1 MLSTDNIV
9 RVVLNL
15 TTASASPSSFDTGLI
30 LAPLSSGFTDAKRY
44 RIYSSAEGAAVGLTT
59 DGFAA
64 SSEAYKAAMKYFGAE
79 PKPSRLLF
87 SAYPSSESVSQALDA
102 LLEIT
107 SSFYGVYPVGVSS
120 VSDLIPFVQHV
131 QGVGK
136 PMMLFL
142 PATGTVAQVTASSAL
157 MASLQEMNTRRAIV
171 SYVNYVE
178 DAAAIMGTA
187 MGLQLAHPSSAFS
200 LCYKTITGISTLN
213 LTETNVETVKQ
224 LNGNVYI
231 IRGNNH
237 FLYELGS
244 TASGARYDEVM
255 YLDMIA
261 DALKNAAV
269 TMLADNPN
277 KLPQTDDTSA
287 AFINRFS
294 AILSQYSEMGVIAT
308 GLWRSSAVGP
318 LETGDAVENGFL
330 LWADSYDNQSDA
342 DRAAHKAMPIHAAL
356 VPSGSV
362 ETMVISINVSL

>member
-15 TTASASPSSFDTGLI
+15 TTATRSPSSFDTGLI

-44 RIYSSAEGAAVGLTT
+44 RLYSSAEGAAVGLTT

-87 SAYPSSESVSQALDA
+87 SAYPSSESLSQALDA
-102 LLEIT
+102 LLDIT

-120 VSDLIPFVQHV
+120 VSDLLPFVQHV
-131 QGVGK
+131 NALAK

-157 MASLQEMNTRRAIV
+157 MASLQEINARRAIV

-187 MGLQLAHPSSAFS
+187 MGLQLAHPTSAFT
-200 LCYKTITGISTLN
+200 LCYKTIAGISSLN
-213 LTETNVETVKQ
+213 ITESNIESIKA

-231 IRGNNH
+231 IRGYNH
-237 FLYELGS
+237 WLYELGS
-244 TASGARYDEVM
+244 TAAGARYDEVM

-261 DALKNAAV
+261 DALKNAAL
-269 TMLADNPN
+269 TMMVDYPN
-277 KLPQTDDTSA
+277 RLPQTDDTSA
-287 AFINRFS
+287 AFINQFS
-294 AILSQYSEMGVIAT
+294 AILSQYNEMGVIAT

-318 LETGDAVENGFL
+318 LETGDVVENGYV

-342 DRAAHKAMPIHAAL
+342 DRAAHKAMPIQVAL
-356 VPSGSV
+356 TPAGSV
-362 ETMVISINVSL
+362 ESLLISINVSL